1 MASSNPKH
9 HAHRKTN
16 VKGLAIYLIIAIIII
31 AIALYALTYRGVQDL
46 GSSGNV
52 TISSNG
58 TVFILGGVEYAA
70 YMGSG
75 STLYISKQPSFVN
88 PLMAVSLS
96 KDTTIHANYMSK
108 YADIGVELLSLNGT
122 SALVRFITI
131 SQSAAVAPDSTL
143 IRIVSTNSSATT
155 TSTISPPPS
164 KSSNSTKSGSTTTTT
179 VATTIT
185 TTASQ
190 PNGYSKALSA
200 LQASKYYSLMEN
212 YSELYHNTSYC
223 TPSLYNKT
231 YESNNYGVPPS
242 GPQTYKNVSAFVP
255 FNMTY
260 ALNDVSGPIY
270 RANYTTISKSTITTG
285 TALSMIINSSDG
297 VISNVTYS
305 GIFAGTNESTLY
317 QGYLSAV
324 RIGGACG
331 IYIP

>member
-1 MASSNPKH
+1 MASGNQKH

-16 VKGLAIYLIIAIIII
+16 AKGVAIYAIIAIIII
-31 AIALYALTYRGVQDL
+31 AIALYALTYRGVKDL

-52 TISSNG
+52 TISANG

-108 YADIGVELLSLNGT
+108 YADIGMELLSLNGT
-122 SALVRFITI
+122 SALVHFITI
-131 SQSAAVAPDSTL
+131 SQSAAVAPDSTM
-143 IRIVSTNSSATT
+143 IRIVSTNSSAPM
-155 TSTISPPPS
+155 TSTISPSPS
-164 KSSNSTKSGSTTTTT
+164 KSTNTTKPGSTTTT

-185 TTASQ
+185 TTVPK
-190 PNGYSKALSA
+190 PNGYSKALAA

-242 GPQTYKNVSAFVP
+242 GRQTYKNVSAFVP

-260 ALNDVSGPIY
+260 TLDDVSGSLY
-270 RANYTTISKSTITTG
+270 RANYTTISKSTVTTG

-305 GIFAGTNESTLY
+305 GIFAGTNESALY

>member
-1 MASSNPKH
+1 MASGNPKH

-16 VKGLAIYLIIAIIII
+16 IKGVAIYALIAIIVI

-46 GSSGNV
+46 GSAGNV

-58 TVFILGGVEYAA
+58 TVFMLGGVEYAA
-70 YMGSG
+70 YMGAG

-96 KDTTIHANYMSK
+96 KDTTVHANYMSK
-108 YADIGVELLSLNGT
+108 YADMGIELLGLNGT

-131 SQSAAVAPDSTL
+131 SQSAAVPPDSAL
-143 IRIVSTNSSATT
+143 IRIVQTNASVAT
-155 TSTISPPPS
+155 TSTILPS

-179 VATTIT
+179 VATTVT

-200 LQASKYYSLMEN
+200 LKASKYYSLMQN
-212 YSELYHNTSYC
+212 YSELYYNTSSC

-231 YESNNYGVPPS
+231 YENNYYGVPPS
-242 GPQTYKNVSAFVP
+242 GQETYENVSELVP

-260 ALNDVSGPIY
+260 SLNDVSGPIY
-270 RANYTTISKSTITTG
+270 MAKYTSISKSTVTTG
-285 TALSMIINSSDG
+285 TAFSMLINSSDG

-305 GIFAGTNESTLY
+305 GVFAGTNESVLY
-317 QGYLSAV
+317 QGYLSAIRV
-324 RIGGACG
+324 GGACG
-331 IYIP
+331 IYVPQN